1 MKKTRIVLVGALVL
15 ALAFVMGCGEPDNT
29 QAAEGHVVR
38 DGNKYVHEWKADYSN
53 DTYYRSALQFGKD
66 DLSNKSPK
74 VQNAEVEVELNF
86 PEDGKAGILFAVN
99 NRTEVEGTETKT
111 LYDFFAFAFGVN
123 RSNSSKLEA
132 YVDYYQNATKIK
144 EDGSDAGSKPEAF
157 ATGKSFEVK
166 KADLNYAWNK
176 KAVTMTMK
184 IALNNNST
192 ASDATDDYYTL
203 SITDKDGNK
212 VWEGDTREVKN
223 TVANTTGMNVDNYKT
238 TGGIYSYG
246 MLSGAVSD
254 KAANTVWTLKKDTL
268 EPSSVM
274 GGLNF
279 AAEEE

>member
-38 DGNKYVHEWKADYSN
+38 EGNKYVHEWKADYSN
-53 DTYYRSALQFGKD
+53 NTYYRSALQFGKD
-66 DLSNKSPK
+66 DLLKKSPK

-86 PEDGKAGILFAVN
+86 PADGKAGILFAVN
-99 NRTEVEGTETKT
+99 NRTQVEGTETKT

-144 EDGSDAGSKPEAF
+144 EDGSDTGAKPEAF

-166 KADLNYAWNK
+166 KADLDYTWNK

-184 IALNNNST
+184 IALNDNGT
-192 ASDATDDYYTL
+192 PSDDADDYYALT
-203 SITDKDGNK
+203 ITDKDGNI
-212 VWEGDTREVKN
+212 VWEGNTSGVKDK
-223 TVANTTGMNVDNYKT
+223 VAGTAGMNVANYKT

-254 KAANTVWTLKKDTL
+254 KTANTVWTLKKDTL
-268 EPSSVM
+268 KPTGIA